1 MLNGSG
7 RRSGRRQWQNS
18 ATAAAQGTLTERW
31 RRTTEQWLGARAQY
45 QALSKSTTAD
55 VVALCDAAQRWHD
68 LAMRRLA
75 LAQSLEVEA
84 K

>member
-1 MLNGSG
+1 MPNS
-7 RRSGRRQWQNS
+7 SGRRQWQDS
-18 ATAAAQGTLTERW
+18 RTAAEEGTLPERW

-45 QALSKSTTAD
+45 QALSMSATAD
-55 VVALCDAAQRWHD
+55 AVALCIAAQRWHD

-75 LAQSLEVEA
+75 LAQSLEVES